1 MQKDKT
7 HFQLHR
13 SPYAVSGLPEHV
25 EDVAGR
31 LREADRLEVYA
42 ATGRDPDEALRDA
55 WKNSLHRWSIIWMG
69 EIIGLF
75 GLSSLSLM
83 GSTGVP
89 WLLGTDRMRE
99 IKLTFVKQSVH
110 FVSAMLEI
118 YPVLMNWV
126 DARNTLSIR
135 WLKWLGFRM
144 DNAPQPY
151 GFEQRP
157 FYFFEKRREDH
168 V

>member
-1 MQKDKT
+1 MQTGRKY
-7 HFQLHR
+7 FQLHR
-13 SPYAVSGLPEHV
+13 SPYAITGLPDHV
-25 EDVAGR
+25 EAVMGR
-31 LREADRLEVYA
+31 LREADQLEVYA
-42 ATGRDPDEALRDA
+42 ATGRDPDKALRDA
-55 WKNSLHRWSIIWMG
+55 WKNSLHRWSIVWRG

-83 GSTGVP
+83 GRTGVP
-89 WLLGTDRMRE
+89 WLLGTDKMKE

-110 FVSAMLEI
+110 FISAMLEI

-135 WLKWLGFRM
+135 WLKWLGFKM
-144 DNAPQPY
+144 KNQPQPY
-151 GFEQRP
+151 GFEKRP
-157 FYFFEKRREDH
+157 FYYFEKRRDQH